1 MAITYRGQAKKFN
14 RIESKQNASGFQ
26 DKSDPGPR
34 QGVGGE
40 DVSLSQAK
48 EAFAKRSGSPV
59 KKKNFYGGESY
70 FQDGYGGDMA
80 SPAKSNPITSKSKS
94 PLKINQALV
103 SGAGLTGKKFVD
115 AAAEVG
121 KVFEEK
127 KEPIAA
133 NLATT
138 KETKKRKKVKPV
150 PKIPTVGVQTLKTN
164 TDFSTELA

>member
-59 KKKNFYGGESY
+59 N
-70 FQDGYGGDMA
+70 
-80 SPAKSNPITSKSKS
+80 
-94 PLKINQALV
+94 
-103 SGAGLTGKKFVD
+103 
-115 AAAEVG
+115 
-121 KVFEEK
+121 
-127 KEPIAA
+127 
-133 NLATT
+133 
-138 KETKKRKKVKPV
+138 
-150 PKIPTVGVQTLKTN
+150 
-164 TDFSTELA
+164 

>member
-80 SPAKSNPITSKSKS
+80 SPAKSNPITKRSKS
-94 PLKINQALV
+94 PLKINETLV
-103 SGAGLTGKKFVD
+103 AGAATTGKKFVD
-115 AAAEVG
+115 VGAEVD
-121 KVFEEK
+121 KAFEEK
-127 KEPIAA
+127 KEPAA
-133 NLATT
+133 ADLATT
-138 KETKKRKKVKPV
+138 EEPKKRKKVKPV
-150 PKIPTVGVQTLKTN
+150 SKVATVGIKPLTTN

>member
-138 KETKKRKKVKPV
+138 KEPKKRKKVKPV
-150 PKIPTVGVQTLKTN
+150 PKMPTVGVQTLKTN